1 MVLGIID
8 TGIDLLPLVSMMLKL
23 LLLMLTMSMF
33 LVLMF
38 LYIVDHIER
47 KKIHIVIDLIVKMT
61 KK

>member
-23 LLLMLTMSMF
+23 LLLTLAILLF

-38 LYIVDHIER
+38 LNVVDHI
-47 KKIHIVIDLIVKMT
+47 K
-61 KK
+61 